1 MSITHK
7 LIIMAAVILIL
18 AVINAAW
25 SLSMLPRDEIG
36 AGAVQARSAAP
47 LMLR

>member
-7 LIIMAAVILIL
+7 LIIMVAVILTL

-25 SLSMLPRDEIG
+25 SISMLPRGEIG
-36 AGAVQARSAAP
+36 GAGVPARVQFTAR
-47 LMLR
+47 

>member
-36 AGAVQARSAAP
+36 AAQARSTVR